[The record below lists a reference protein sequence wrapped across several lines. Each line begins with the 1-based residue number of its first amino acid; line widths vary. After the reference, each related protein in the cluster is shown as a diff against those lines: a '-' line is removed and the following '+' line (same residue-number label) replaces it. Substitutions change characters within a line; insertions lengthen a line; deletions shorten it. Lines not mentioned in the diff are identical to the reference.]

1 MSNSSLTTRN
11 QVLTPAE
18 RRQLLAW
25 VQAKGEDTVR
35 GELAVGKL
43 PLARLLAGL
52 PVLRSTL
59 AVARGG
65 LDRQHGASEAR

>member
-1 MSNSSLTTRN
+1 MSNSSLTTPN
-11 QVLTPAE
+11 QSLTPAE

-25 VQAKGEDTVR
+25 VHAKGEDAVR
-35 GELAVGKL
+35 EQLAVGKL

-59 AVARGG
+59 AVARSG
-65 LDRQHGASEAR
+65 LRQLSPEAK